1 MKILICGKGGCG
13 KSSVTALL
21 AVELEKRGYKVIVVD
36 NDESNFGLHIQL
48 GMELPKDFA
57 VHFGGKR
64 MVAEKL
70 LKAMKGEGER
80 FSVFGEGIRASDIP
94 EDYMSKKGGINLLA
108 IGKIRD
114 FGEGCAC
121 PFNALSADF
130 LRMLEL
136 SKGEFA
142 LVDTDAGVEHF
153 GRGVEAGCDLIL
165 MVIDPSQESIRLAE
179 KVTKISES
187 AGKPLYYVLNK
198 TDEETARFLLDS
210 VDRNKVVS
218 VIPEDKRVFKNCLV
232 GEALDFEVNGVGE
245 LADFLERKASRD
257 KR

>member
-1 MKILICGKGGCG
+1 
-13 KSSVTALL
+13 
-21 AVELEKRGYKVIVVD
+21 VD

-48 GMELPKDFA
+48 GMELPKDF
-57 VHFGGKR
+57 VLHFGGKR

-70 LKAMKGEGER
+70 LESKEGGR
-80 FSVFGEGIRASDIP
+80 FNVFGEGIRARDIP
-94 EDYMSKKGGINLLA
+94 GDYMSKKGGISLLA

-136 SKGEFA
+136 REDEFA

-153 GRGVEAGCDLIL
+153 GRGVETGCDLLL

-179 KVTKISES
+179 KVTKIAGD

-198 TDEETARFLLDS
+198 TDDETARFLLDS
-210 VDRNKVVS
+210 VDQSKVVS
-218 VIPEDKRVFKNCLV
+218 VIPADKKVFRNCLV
-232 GEALDFEVNGVGE
+232 GEALDFDLKGIRE
-245 LADFLERKASRD
+245 LADFLERKTNRD
-257 KR
+257 R

>member
-1 MKILICGKGGCG
+1 MKILTCGKGGCG

-21 AVELEKRGYKVIVVD
+21 AIELEKRGYKVIVVD

-48 GMELPKDFA
+48 GMELPNDFA
-57 VHFGGKR
+57 LHFGGKR

-70 LKAMKGEGER
+70 LKSKEGER
-80 FSVFGEGIRASDIP
+80 FSVFNDGIGASDIP
-94 EDYMSKKGGINLLA
+94 EDYMSKKGGLNLIA
-108 IGKIRD
+108 IGKIRE

-130 LRMLEL
+130 LRMLKL

-179 KVTKISES
+179 KMNKISEG

-198 TDEETARFLLDS
+198 TDDETARFLLDS
-210 VDRNKVVS
+210 VDQSKVVS
-218 VIPEDKRVFKNCLV
+218 VIPEDKRVFKNGLV
-232 GEALDFEVNGVGE
+232 GEALNFELKGIME
-245 LADFLERKASRD
+245 LADFLERKMNRE
-257 KR
+257 R

>member
-1 MKILICGKGGCG
+1 
-13 KSSVTALL
+13 
-21 AVELEKRGYKVIVVD
+21 
-36 NDESNFGLHIQL
+36 
-48 GMELPKDFA
+48 
-57 VHFGGKR
+57 
-64 MVAEKL
+64 
-70 LKAMKGEGER
+70 
-80 FSVFGEGIRASDIP
+80 
-94 EDYMSKKGGINLLA
+94 MSKKGGINLLA

-136 SKGEFA
+136 REDEFA

-165 MVIDPSQESIRLAE
+165 IVIDPSQESIRLAE

-198 TDEETARFLLDS
+198 TDNETERFLLDS
-210 VDRNKVVS
+210 VDQSKVVS
-218 VIPEDKRVFKNCLV
+218 VIPADKRVFRNCLI
-232 GEALDFEVNGVGE
+232 GEELDFDLKGIGE
-245 LADFLERKASRD
+245 LAVFLERKTNRD
-257 KR
+257 R

>member
-21 AVELEKRGYKVIVVD
+21 AIELEKRGYKVIVVD

-48 GMELPKDFA
+48 GMELPKDF
-57 VHFGGKR
+57 VLHFGGKR

-70 LKAMKGEGER
+70 LKSKEGKR
-80 FSVFGEGIRASDIP
+80 FNVFGEGIRASDIP

-121 PFNALSADF
+121 PFNALSADL

-136 SKGEFA
+136 SKDEFA

-153 GRGVEAGCDLIL
+153 GRGVETGCDLIL

-210 VDRNKVVS
+210 VDKNKVVS
-218 VIPEDKRVFKNCLV
+218 VIPADKKVFRNCLV
-232 GEALDFEVNGVGE
+232 GEALDFELKGIGE
-245 LADFLERKASRD
+245 LADFLERKT
-257 KR
+257 

>member
-21 AVELEKRGYKVIVVD
+21 AIELEKRGYKVIVVD

-48 GMELPKDFA
+48 GMELPNDFA
-57 VHFGGKR
+57 LHFGGKR

-70 LKAMKGEGER
+70 LKSKEGEK
-80 FSVFGEGIRASDIP
+80 FSVFNDGIRASDIP
-94 EDYMSKKGGINLLA
+94 EDYMSKKGGLNLIA
-108 IGKIRD
+108 IGKIRE

-136 SKGEFA
+136 SKREFA

-179 KVTKISES
+179 KVNKISEG

-198 TDEETARFLLDS
+198 TDDETARFLLDS
-210 VDRNKVVS
+210 VDQSKVVS
-218 VIPEDKRVFKNCLV
+218 VIPADKRVFRNCLV
-232 GEALDFEVNGVGE
+232 GEALNFELKGIIE
-245 LADFLERKASRD
+245 LADFLERKTNMDR
-257 KR
+257 

>member
-21 AVELEKRGYKVIVVD
+21 AIELAKRKHHVLVVD
-36 NDESNFGLHIQL
+36 NDESNFGLHSQL

-57 VHFGGKR
+57 LHFGGKR
-64 MVAEKL
+64 MVAARL
-70 LKAMKGEGER
+70 LESKKGER
-80 FSVFGEGIRASDIP
+80 FSVFNERIRVTDIP
-94 EDYMSKKGGINLLA
+94 GDYMSKKGGINLIA

-121 PFNALSADF
+121 PFNALSANF
-130 LRMLEL
+130 LRTLEL
-136 SKGEFA
+136 SKDEFA

-153 GRGVEAGCDLIL
+153 GRGVEAGCDLLL

-187 AGKPLYYVLNK
+187 AGKSLYYVLNK
-198 TDEETARFLLDS
+198 TDDETVRFLLDS
-210 VDRNKVVS
+210 VDQSKVVS
-218 VIPEDKRVFKNCLV
+218 VIPADKKVFRNCLV
-232 GEALDFEVNGVGE
+232 GEALDFELKGIKE
-245 LADFLERKASRD
+245 LADFLERKTNRD
-257 KR
+257 R

>member
-21 AVELEKRGYKVIVVD
+21 AIELEKRGYKVIVVD

-57 VHFGGKR
+57 LHFGGKR

-70 LKAMKGEGER
+70 LKSKEGEK
-80 FSVFGEGIRASDIP
+80 FSVFNDGIRASDIP
-94 EDYMSKKGGINLLA
+94 EDYMSKKGGLNLIA
-108 IGKIRD
+108 IGKIRE

-136 SKGEFA
+136 SKREFA

-179 KVTKISES
+179 KVNKISES

-198 TDEETARFLLDS
+198 TDDETARFLLDS
-210 VDRNKVVS
+210 VDKNKVVS
-218 VIPEDKRVFKNCLV
+218 VIPEDKRVFRNCLV
-232 GEALDFEVNGVGE
+232 GEALNFELKGIME
-245 LADFLERKASRD
+245 LVDFLERKTNRD
-257 KR
+257 R

>member
-13 KSSVTALL
+13 KSSITALL
-21 AVELEKRGYKVIVVD
+21 AIELEKRGYKVIVVD

-48 GMELPKDFA
+48 GMELPKDF
-57 VHFGGKR
+57 VLHFGGKK

-70 LKAMKGEGER
+70 LKPKEGER
-80 FSVFGEGIRASDIP
+80 SNVFGKGIRASGIP
-94 EDYMSKKGGINLLA
+94 EDYMSKKGGISLLA

-136 SKGEFA
+136 NKGEFA

-153 GRGVEAGCDLIL
+153 GRGVEAGCNLIL

-179 KVTKISES
+179 KVSKISES

-198 TDEETARFLLDS
+198 IDEETARFLLDS

-232 GEALDFEVNGVGE
+232 GEALDFELKGIGE
-245 LADFLERKASRD
+245 LADFLERKT
-257 KR
+257 

>member
-13 KSSVTALL
+13 KSSITALL
-21 AVELEKRGYKVIVVD
+21 AIELEKRGYKVIVVD

-57 VHFGGKR
+57 LHFGGKR

-70 LKAMKGEGER
+70 LGSKKGER
-80 FSVFGEGIRASDIP
+80 FSVFSEGIRASAIP

-179 KVTKISES
+179 KVNKITDN

-198 TDEETARFLLDS
+198 TEDETARFLLDS
-210 VDRNKVVS
+210 VDQSKVVS
-218 VIPEDKRVFKNCLV
+218 DIPADKKVFRNCLI
-232 GEALDFEVNGVGE
+232 GEALNFELKGIKE
-245 LADFLERKASRD
+245 LADFLERKTNRD
-257 KR
+257 R

>member
-21 AVELEKRGYKVIVVD
+21 AIELAKKGYKVIVVD

-57 VHFGGKR
+57 LHFGGKR

-70 LKAMKGEGER
+70 LKSMKGERKR

-94 EDYMSKKGGINLLA
+94 KDYMSKKGGINLLA

-130 LRMLEL
+130 LRMLTL
-136 SKGEFA
+136 SKDEVA

-153 GRGVEAGCDLIL
+153 GRGVEAGCDLLL

-179 KVTKISES
+179 KVNKIAEEV
-187 AGKPLYYVLNK
+187 GKPLYYVLNK

-210 VDRNKVVS
+210 VDQNKVVS
-218 VIPEDKRVFKNCLV
+218 VIPADKKVFRNCLV
-232 GEALDFEVNGVGE
+232 GEALDFELKGVGE
-245 LADFLERKASRD
+245 LADFLEGKTNRD
-257 KR
+257 R

>member
-21 AVELEKRGYKVIVVD
+21 AIELAKKGYKVIVVD

-57 VHFGGKR
+57 LHFGGKR
-64 MVAEKL
+64 MIAAKL
-70 LKAMKGEGER
+70 LESKGGEGEK
-80 FSVFGEGIRASDIP
+80 FSVFGEGIRSSDIP
-94 EDYMSKKGGINLLA
+94 KDYMSKKGGVNLLA

-130 LRMLEL
+130 LRMLTL
-136 SKGEFA
+136 SKDEFA

-153 GRGVEAGCDLIL
+153 GRGVEAGCDLLL

-179 KVTKISES
+179 KVNKIAEEV
-187 AGKPLYYVLNK
+187 GKPLYYVLNK
-198 TDEETARFLLDS
+198 TDDETAKFLLDS
-210 VDRNKVVS
+210 VDQNKVVS
-218 VIPEDKRVFKNCLV
+218 VIPADKKVFRNCLV
-232 GEALDFEVNGVGE
+232 GEALDFELKGIRE
-245 LADFLERKASRD
+245 LADFLERKTNRD
-257 KR
+257 R

>member
-1 MKILICGKGGCG
+1 MKILTCGKGGCG

-21 AVELEKRGYKVIVVD
+21 AIELEKRGYEVIVVD

-48 GMELPKDFA
+48 GMELPNDFA
-57 VHFGGKR
+57 LHFGGKR

-70 LKAMKGEGER
+70 LKSKEGER
-80 FSVFGEGIRASDIP
+80 FSVFNDGIRVSDIP
-94 EDYMSKKGGINLLA
+94 EDYMSKKGGLNLIA

-136 SKGEFA
+136 NKREFA

-179 KVTKISES
+179 KVNKISEG

-198 TDEETARFLLDS
+198 TDDETAEFLLDS
-210 VDRNKVVS
+210 VDQSKVVS
-218 VIPEDKRVFKNCLV
+218 VIPEDKRVFRNCLV
-232 GEALDFEVNGVGE
+232 GEALNFELKGIME
-245 LADFLERKASRD
+245 LADFLERKTNRE
-257 KR
+257 R

>member
-21 AVELEKRGYKVIVVD
+21 AIELEKRGYKVIVVD

-57 VHFGGKR
+57 LHFGGKR

-70 LKAMKGEGER
+70 LKSKEGER
-80 FSVFGEGIRASDIP
+80 FSVFNDGIRVSDIP
-94 EDYMSKKGGINLLA
+94 EEYMSKKGGLNLIA
-108 IGKIRD
+108 IGKIRE

-136 SKGEFA
+136 SKREFA

-179 KVTKISES
+179 KVNKISEG

-198 TDEETARFLLDS
+198 TDDETARFLLDS
-210 VDRNKVVS
+210 VDQSKVVS
-218 VIPEDKRVFKNCLV
+218 VIPADKRVFRNCLV
-232 GEALDFEVNGVGE
+232 GEALNFELKGIIE
-245 LADFLERKASRD
+245 LADFLERKTNRD
-257 KR
+257 R

>member
-21 AVELEKRGYKVIVVD
+21 ALELEKRGYKVIVVD

-57 VHFGGKR
+57 LHFGGKR
-64 MVAEKL
+64 IVAEKL
-70 LKAMKGEGER
+70 LESKGEEGER
-80 FSVFGEGIRASDIP
+80 FSVFGRGIRASDIP
-94 EDYMSKKGGINLLA
+94 RDYMSKKGGINLLA

-121 PFNALSADF
+121 PFNALSADL
-130 LRMLEL
+130 LRMLKL
-136 SKGEFA
+136 SKDEFA

-153 GRGVEAGCDLIL
+153 GRGVETGCDLLL
-165 MVIDPSQESIRLAE
+165 MVIDPSQESIQLAE
-179 KVTKISES
+179 KVNRIAEE

-210 VDRNKVVS
+210 VDKNKVVS
-218 VIPEDKRVFKNCLV
+218 VIPEDKKVFRKGLI
-232 GEALDFEVNGVGE
+232 GEALDFELKGIGE
-245 LADFLERKASRD
+245 LADFLGRKTNKDR
-257 KR
+257 

>member
-1 MKILICGKGGCG
+1 MKILTCGKGGCG

-21 AVELEKRGYKVIVVD
+21 AIELEKRGYEVIVVD

-48 GMELPKDFA
+48 GMELPNDFA
-57 VHFGGKR
+57 LHFGGKR

-70 LKAMKGEGER
+70 LKSKEGER
-80 FSVFGEGIRASDIP
+80 FSVFNDGIRVSDIP
-94 EDYMSKKGGINLLA
+94 EDYMSKKGGLNLIA

-136 SKGEFA
+136 NKREFA

-179 KVTKISES
+179 KVNKISEG

-198 TDEETARFLLDS
+198 TDDETARFLLDS
-210 VDRNKVVS
+210 VDQSKVVS
-218 VIPEDKRVFKNCLV
+218 VIPEDKRVFRNCLV
-232 GEALDFEVNGVGE
+232 GEALDFELKGIME
-245 LADFLERKASRD
+245 LADFLERKTNRE
-257 KR
+257 R

>member
-21 AVELEKRGYKVIVVD
+21 AIELEKRGYKVIVVD

-57 VHFGGKR
+57 IHFGGKR

-80 FSVFGEGIRASDIP
+80 FSVFEEGIRASDIP
-94 EDYMSKKGGINLLA
+94 GDYMSKKGGINLLA

-136 SKGEFA
+136 NKDEFA

-210 VDRNKVVS
+210 VDGNKVVS

-232 GEALDFEVNGVGE
+232 GEALDFELNGVGG
-245 LADFLERKASRD
+245 LADFLERKTSRD
-257 KR
+257 M

>member
-1 MKILICGKGGCG
+1 MKILTCGKGGCG

-21 AVELEKRGYKVIVVD
+21 AIELEKRGYEVIVVD

-57 VHFGGKR
+57 LHFGGKR

-70 LKAMKGEGER
+70 LKSKEGGR
-80 FSVFGEGIRASDIP
+80 FSVFNDGIRASDIS
-94 EDYMSKKGGINLLA
+94 EDYMSKKGRLNLIA

-136 SKGEFA
+136 NKGEFA

-179 KVTKISES
+179 KVNKISEG

-198 TDEETARFLLDS
+198 TDDETAEFLLDS
-210 VDRNKVVS
+210 VDQSKVVS
-218 VIPEDKRVFKNCLV
+218 VIPEDKRVFRNCLV
-232 GEALDFEVNGVGE
+232 GEALNFELKGIIE
-245 LADFLERKASRD
+245 LADFLERKTNRE
-257 KR
+257 R

>member
-1 MKILICGKGGCG
+1 MKILTCGKGGCG

-21 AVELEKRGYKVIVVD
+21 AIELEKRGYEVIVVD

-48 GMELPKDFA
+48 GMELPNDFA
-57 VHFGGKR
+57 LHFGGKR

-70 LKAMKGEGER
+70 LKSKEGER
-80 FSVFGEGIRASDIP
+80 FSVFNDGIRVSDIP
-94 EDYMSKKGGINLLA
+94 EDYMSKKGGLNLIA

-136 SKGEFA
+136 NKREFA

-179 KVTKISES
+179 KVNKISEG

-198 TDEETARFLLDS
+198 TDDETARFLLDS
-210 VDRNKVVS
+210 VDQSKVVS
-218 VIPEDKRVFKNCLV
+218 VIPEDQRVL
-232 GEALDFEVNGVGE
+232 
-245 LADFLERKASRD
+245 
-257 KR
+257 

>member
-21 AVELEKRGYKVIVVD
+21 AIELAKKGYKVVVVD

-57 VHFGGKR
+57 LHFGGKR

-70 LKAMKGEGER
+70 LESKGGEGER
-80 FSVFGEGIRASDIP
+80 FSVFAEGIRASDIP
-94 EDYMSKKGGINLLA
+94 GDYMSKKGRINLLA

-121 PFNALSADF
+121 PFNALSADL
-130 LRMLEL
+130 LRMLKLNE
-136 SKGEFA
+136 GEFA

-153 GRGVEAGCDLIL
+153 GRGVETGCDLLL

-179 KVTKISES
+179 KVNKIAEE

-210 VDRNKVVS
+210 VDKSKVVS
-218 VIPEDKRVFKNCLV
+218 VIPEDKRVFRNGLV
-232 GEALDFEVNGVGE
+232 GEALNFELKGVGE
-245 LADFLERKASRD
+245 LADFLESRGS
-257 KR
+257 

>member
-1 MKILICGKGGCG
+1 
-13 KSSVTALL
+13 
-21 AVELEKRGYKVIVVD
+21 
-36 NDESNFGLHIQL
+36 
-48 GMELPKDFA
+48 
-57 VHFGGKR
+57 

-70 LKAMKGEGER
+70 LKSKEGKR
-80 FSVFGEGIRASDIP
+80 FNVFGEGIRASDIP

-121 PFNALSADF
+121 PFNALSADL

-136 SKGEFA
+136 SKDEFA

-153 GRGVEAGCDLIL
+153 GRGVETGCDLIL

-187 AGKPLYYVLNK
+187 AGKPLYYVLN
-198 TDEETARFLLDS
+198 
-210 VDRNKVVS
+210 NKVVS
-218 VIPEDKRVFKNCLV
+218 VIPADKKVFRNCLV
-232 GEALDFEVNGVGE
+232 GEALDFELKGIGE
-245 LADFLERKASRD
+245 LADFLERKT
-257 KR
+257 

>member
-1 MKILICGKGGCG
+1 MKILTCGKGGCG

-21 AVELEKRGYKVIVVD
+21 AIELEKRGYKVIVVD

-57 VHFGGKR
+57 LHFGGKR

-70 LKAMKGEGER
+70 LKSKEGER
-80 FSVFGEGIRASDIP
+80 FSVFNDGIRVSDIP
-94 EDYMSKKGGINLLA
+94 EDYMSKKGGLNLIA

-136 SKGEFA
+136 SKREFA

-179 KVTKISES
+179 KVNKISEG

-198 TDEETARFLLDS
+198 TDDETAKFLLDS
-210 VDRNKVVS
+210 VDQSKVVS
-218 VIPEDKRVFKNCLV
+218 VIPEDKRVFKNGLV
-232 GEALDFEVNGVGE
+232 GEALNFELKGIIE
-245 LADFLERKASRD
+245 LADFLERKTNRD
-257 KR
+257 R

>member
-1 MKILICGKGGCG
+1 MKILTCGKGGCG

-21 AVELEKRGYKVIVVD
+21 AIELEKRGYEVIVVD

-48 GMELPKDFA
+48 GMELPNDFA
-57 VHFGGKR
+57 LHFGGKR

-70 LKAMKGEGER
+70 LKSKEGER
-80 FSVFGEGIRASDIP
+80 FSVFNDGIRVSDIP
-94 EDYMSKKGGINLLA
+94 EDYMSKKGGLNLIA

-136 SKGEFA
+136 NKREFA

-179 KVTKISES
+179 KVNKISEG

-198 TDEETARFLLDS
+198 TDDETAEFLLDS
-210 VDRNKVVS
+210 VDQSKVVS
-218 VIPEDKRVFKNCLV
+218 VIPEDKRVFRNCLV
-232 GEALDFEVNGVGE
+232 GEALDFELKGIME
-245 LADFLERKASRD
+245 LADFLERKTNRE
-257 KR
+257 R

>member
-21 AVELEKRGYKVIVVD
+21 AIELEKRGYKVIVVD

-48 GMELPKDFA
+48 GMELPKDF
-57 VHFGGKR
+57 VLHFGGKR

-70 LKAMKGEGER
+70 LKSKEGER
-80 FSVFGEGIRASDIP
+80 FNVFGEGIRASDIP
-94 EDYMSKKGGINLLA
+94 EDYMSKKGGINLLV

-136 SKGEFA
+136 SKEEFA

-153 GRGVEAGCDLIL
+153 GRGVEAGCGLLL

-210 VDRNKVVS
+210 VDRSKVVS

-232 GEALDFEVNGVGE
+232 GEALDFKLKGIGE
-245 LADFLERKASRD
+245 LADFLERKT
-257 KR
+257 

>member
-21 AVELEKRGYKVIVVD
+21 AIELAKKGYKVTVVD
-36 NDESNFGLHIQL
+36 NDESNFGLHSQL

-57 VHFGGKR
+57 LRFGGKR

-70 LKAMKGEGER
+70 LESKGGEGER
-80 FSVFGEGIRASDIP
+80 LSVLGGGIRARDIP

-114 FGEGCAC
+114 FDEGCAC

-136 SKGEFA
+136 SKREFA

-153 GRGVEAGCDLIL
+153 GRGVETGCDLLL
-165 MVIDPSQESIRLAE
+165 MVIDPSRESIRLAE
-179 KVTKISES
+179 KVNKIAEE

-210 VDRNKVVS
+210 VDQNKVVS
-218 VIPEDKRVFKNCLV
+218 VIPEDKKVFRNGLV
-232 GEALDFEVNGVGE
+232 GEALDFKLKGVGE
-245 LADFLERKASRD
+245 LADFLESRGS
-257 KR
+257 

>member
-21 AVELEKRGYKVIVVD
+21 AIELAIKGYKVIVVD

-57 VHFGGKR
+57 LHFGGKR

-70 LKAMKGEGER
+70 LKSKKRER
-80 FSVFGEGIRASDIP
+80 FSVFTEGIRASDIP
-94 EDYMSKKGGINLLA
+94 KSYMSKKGGINLLA

-130 LRMLEL
+130 LRMLTL
-136 SKGEFA
+136 SKDEFA

-153 GRGVEAGCDLIL
+153 GRGVETGCDLIL

-179 KVTKISES
+179 KVTKIAEE

-198 TDEETARFLLDS
+198 TDEETAKFLLDS
-210 VDRNKVVS
+210 VDKNKVVS
-218 VIPEDKRVFKNCLV
+218 VIPEDKRVFRNCLV
-232 GEALDFEVNGVGE
+232 GEAFDFELKGIRE
-245 LADFLERKASRD
+245 LADFLESR
-257 KR
+257 RS

>member
-21 AVELEKRGYKVIVVD
+21 AIELAKKGYKVIVVD

-48 GMELPKDFA
+48 GMVLPKDFA
-57 VHFGGKR
+57 LHFGGKR
-64 MVAEKL
+64 MVAAKL
-70 LKAMKGEGER
+70 LESKGGEGER
-80 FSVFGEGIRASDIP
+80 FSVFNEGIRASDIP
-94 EDYMSKKGGINLLA
+94 EDYMSKKGGVNLLA

-130 LRMLEL
+130 LRMLTL
-136 SKGEFA
+136 SKDEFA

-153 GRGVEAGCDLIL
+153 GRGVEAGCDLLL

-179 KVTKISES
+179 KVNKIAEEV
-187 AGKPLYYVLNK
+187 GKPLYYVLNK
-198 TDEETARFLLDS
+198 TDEETAKFLLDS
-210 VDRNKVVS
+210 VDQSKVVS
-218 VIPEDKRVFKNCLV
+218 VIPADKKVFRNCLV
-232 GEALDFEVNGVGE
+232 GEALDFELKGIGE
-245 LADFLERKASRD
+245 LADFLERKTNRD
-257 KR
+257 R

>member
-1 MKILICGKGGCG
+1 MKILTCGKGGCG

-21 AVELEKRGYKVIVVD
+21 AIELEKRGYKVIVVD

-57 VHFGGKR
+57 LHFGGKR

-70 LKAMKGEGER
+70 LKSKEGER
-80 FSVFGEGIRASDIP
+80 FSVFNDGIRVSDIP
-94 EDYMSKKGGINLLA
+94 EDYMSKKGGLNLIA

-136 SKGEFA
+136 NKREFA

-179 KVTKISES
+179 KVNKISEG

-198 TDEETARFLLDS
+198 TDDETARFLLDS
-210 VDRNKVVS
+210 VDQSKVVS
-218 VIPEDKRVFKNCLV
+218 VIPEDKRVFRNCLV
-232 GEALDFEVNGVGE
+232 GEALNFELKGIIE
-245 LADFLERKASRD
+245 LADFLERKTNRE
-257 KR
+257 R

>member
-1 MKILICGKGGCG
+1 
-13 KSSVTALL
+13 
-21 AVELEKRGYKVIVVD
+21 
-36 NDESNFGLHIQL
+36 
-48 GMELPKDFA
+48 
-57 VHFGGKR
+57 
-64 MVAEKL
+64 
-70 LKAMKGEGER
+70 
-80 FSVFGEGIRASDIP
+80 
-94 EDYMSKKGGINLLA
+94 MSKKGRLNLIA

-136 SKGEFA
+136 NKGEFA

-179 KVTKISES
+179 KVNKISEG

-198 TDEETARFLLDS
+198 TDDETAEFLLDS
-210 VDRNKVVS
+210 VDQSKVVS
-218 VIPEDKRVFKNCLV
+218 VIPEDKRVFRNCLV
-232 GEALDFEVNGVGE
+232 GEALNFELKGIIE
-245 LADFLERKASRD
+245 LADFLERKTNRE
-257 KR
+257 R

>member
-1 MKILICGKGGCG
+1 MKILTCGKGGCG

-21 AVELEKRGYKVIVVD
+21 AIELEKRGYKVIVVD

-57 VHFGGKR
+57 LHFGGKR

-70 LKAMKGEGER
+70 LKSMKGEGER
-80 FSVFGEGIRASDIP
+80 FSVFNDGIRASDIP
-94 EDYMSKKGGINLLA
+94 EDYMSKKGGLNLIA

-179 KVTKISES
+179 KVNKISEG

-198 TDEETARFLLDS
+198 TDDETAKFLLDS
-210 VDRNKVVS
+210 VDQSKVVS
-218 VIPEDKRVFKNCLV
+218 VIPEDKRVFKNGLV
-232 GEALDFEVNGVGE
+232 GDALNFELKGIIE
-245 LADFLERKASRD
+245 LADFLERKTNRD
-257 KR
+257 R

>member
-1 MKILICGKGGCG
+1 MKILTCGKGGCG

-21 AVELEKRGYKVIVVD
+21 AIELEKRGYEVIVVD

-48 GMELPKDFA
+48 GMELPNDFA
-57 VHFGGKR
+57 LHFGGKR

-70 LKAMKGEGER
+70 LKSKEGER
-80 FSVFGEGIRASDIP
+80 FSVFNDGIRVSDIP
-94 EDYMSKKGGINLLA
+94 EDYMSKKGGLNLIA

-136 SKGEFA
+136 NKREFA

-179 KVTKISES
+179 KVNKISEG

-198 TDEETARFLLDS
+198 TDDETEEFLLDS
-210 VDRNKVVS
+210 VDQSKVVS
-218 VIPEDKRVFKNCLV
+218 VIPEDKRVFKNGLV
-232 GEALDFEVNGVGE
+232 GEALNFELKGIIE
-245 LADFLERKASRD
+245 LADFLERKTNRE
-257 KR
+257 R

>member
-21 AVELEKRGYKVIVVD
+21 AIELAKRKHHVLVVD

-80 FSVFGEGIRASDIP
+80 FSVFGEGIRTSNIP
-94 EDYMSKKGGINLLA
+94 EEYMSKRRGINLLA
-108 IGKIRD
+108 IGKIRN

-130 LRMLEL
+130 LRMLKLNE
-136 SKGEFA
+136 GEFA

-153 GRGVEAGCDLIL
+153 GRGVETGCDLLL

-179 KVTKISES
+179 KVNKIAEE
-187 AGKPLYYVLNK
+187 AGKSLYYVLNK
-198 TDEETARFLLDS
+198 TDEETAKFLLDS
-210 VDRNKVVS
+210 VDQNKVVS
-218 VIPEDKRVFKNCLV
+218 VIPEDKRVFRNGLV
-232 GEALDFEVNGVGE
+232 GEALNFELKGVGE
-245 LADFLERKASRD
+245 LADFLESRGN
-257 KR
+257 

>member
-21 AVELEKRGYKVIVVD
+21 AIELAKKGYKVIVVD

-70 LKAMKGEGER
+70 LESKGGEGER
-80 FSVFGEGIRASDIP
+80 FSVFAEGIRASDILG
-94 EDYMSKKGGINLLA
+94 DYMSKKGRINLLA

-121 PFNALSADF
+121 PFNALSADL
-130 LRMLEL
+130 LRMLKLNEGEL
-136 SKGEFA
+136 
-142 LVDTDAGVEHF
+142 D
-153 GRGVEAGCDLIL
+153 
-165 MVIDPSQESIRLAE
+165 Q
-179 KVTKISES
+179 
-187 AGKPLYYVLNK
+187 
-198 TDEETARFLLDS
+198 
-210 VDRNKVVS
+210 NKVVS
-218 VIPEDKRVFKNCLV
+218 VIPEDKRVFRNGLV
-232 GEALDFEVNGVGE
+232 GEALNFELKCVEE
-245 LADFLERKASRD
+245 LADFLESRGS
-257 KR
+257 

>member
-1 MKILICGKGGCG
+1 
-13 KSSVTALL
+13 
-21 AVELEKRGYKVIVVD
+21 
-36 NDESNFGLHIQL
+36 
-48 GMELPKDFA
+48 
-57 VHFGGKR
+57 
-64 MVAEKL
+64 
-70 LKAMKGEGER
+70 
-80 FSVFGEGIRASDIP
+80 
-94 EDYMSKKGGINLLA
+94 MSKKGEINLLA

-153 GRGVEAGCDLIL
+153 GRGVEAGCDLLL
-165 MVIDPSQESIRLAE
+165 MAIDPSQESIRLAE

-198 TDEETARFLLDS
+198 TDDETARFLLDS

-218 VIPEDKRVFKNCLV
+218 VIPEDKRVFRNCLV
-232 GEALDFEVNGVGE
+232 GEALDFGLKGIGE
-245 LADFLERKASRD
+245 LADFLERKTNRD
-257 KR
+257 M